1 MKFVLQKQGS
11 KDKKTLREERGN
23 FEADCL
29 PLALCVLNVV
39 MDVVMIS
46 TTVGVRLLA
55 TEMHRKKLETAR
67 EYDIELLSLSRR
79 LLTAYL
85 QIRLTFGI

>member
-29 PLALCVLNVV
+29 PLALCVLSVV
-39 MDVVMIS
+39 MDVVMDFYDRRRAIIS
-46 TTVGVRLLA
+46 N
-55 TEMHRKKLETAR
+55 
-67 EYDIELLSLSRR
+67 
-79 LLTAYL
+79 
-85 QIRLTFGI
+85 